1 MKYLKLIRYQN
12 LLLLAFMQLL
22 FRYGFLKFQNI
33 FLSLNDWQ
41 YVFLVLATILIAA
54 AGYVINDI
62 LDQETDY
69 DNDKRNVIVGKLI
82 SEKAAYNLYFA
93 LNITGVGIGYYLANV
108 IQKPS
113 FAGAFIIVSA
123 TLYMYATSL
132 KQMLLIGN
140 IVVALLLSFSV
151 IIIGLFDLL
160 PATYEANQT
169 EMGVIFSILIDY
181 AIFAFIINLI
191 REIVKDMEDVEGDY
205 NNGMSTLPIA
215 IGNEKTS
222 KIAAALGIIATLILL
237 WYMNSNLMP
246 TKLYYAVIYGL
257 LFVVAPMIFF
267 VVKIWNAKTK
277 EDFHLLSTVLKWII
291 FFGILSILAIN
302 LNIMENVKG

>member
-41 YVFLVLATILIAA
+41 YGLLVLATVLIAA

-69 DNDKRNVIVGKLI
+69 DNDKGNVIVGKFI
-82 SEKAAYNLYFA
+82 SEKAAYNLYFI
-93 LNITGVGIGYYLANV
+93 LNITGVGIGYYLASV

-113 FAGAFIIVSA
+113 FAGAFIIISA
-123 TLYMYATSL
+123 TLYMYATTL

-140 IVVALLLSFSV
+140 IIVALLLSFSV

-160 PATYEANQT
+160 PATYEGNQT
-169 EMGVIFSILIDY
+169 EMGVMFSILIDY
-181 AIFAFIINLI
+181 AVFAFVINLI
-191 REIVKDMEDVEGDY
+191 REIVKDMEDVEGDF

-215 IGNEKTS
+215 IGLRKTS
-222 KIAAALGIIATLILL
+222 KIVGVLGIIATLILL
-237 WYMNSNLMP
+237 WYINNNLMSS
-246 TKLYYAVIYGL
+246 KLYYAVIYGL
-257 LFVVAPMIFF
+257 LLVVAPMIFF

-277 EDFHLLSTVLKWII
+277 EEFRLLSTILKWII

-302 LNIMENVKG
+302 LNIMYNVKG

>member
-1 MKYLKLIRYQN
+1 
-12 LLLLAFMQLL
+12 MQLL

-41 YVFLVLATILIAA
+41 YGFLVLATILIAA

-113 FAGAFIIVSA
+113 FAGAFVIVSA

-140 IVVALLLSFSV
+140 VVVALLLSFSV

-222 KIAAALGIIATLILL
+222 KIAAAIGFIATLILL

-302 LNIMENVKG
+302 LNIMENVKR

>member
-41 YVFLVLATILIAA
+41 YGLLVLATVLIAA

-69 DNDKRNVIVGKLI
+69 DNDKGNVIVGKLI
-82 SEKAAYNLYFA
+82 SEKAAYNLYFV
-93 LNITGVGIGYYLANV
+93 LNITGVGIGYYLASV
-108 IQKPS
+108 IHKPS
-113 FAGAFIIVSA
+113 FAGAFIIISA

-140 IVVALLLSFSV
+140 IIVALLLSFSV
-151 IIIGLFDLL
+151 ISIGLFDLL
-160 PATYEANQT
+160 PATDEGNKV
-169 EMGVIFSILIDY
+169 EMGIMFSILIDY
-181 AIFAFIINLI
+181 AIFAFILNLI
-191 REIVKDMEDVEGDY
+191 REIVKDMEDIEGDY
-205 NNGMSTLPIA
+205 NNGMSTLPIV

-222 KIAAALGIIATLILL
+222 KIAAVLGIIAILILL
-237 WYMNSNLMP
+237 WYMNSYLMSS
-246 TKLYYAVIYGL
+246 KLYYAVIYGL
-257 LFVVAPMIFF
+257 ILVVAPMIFF

-277 EDFHLLSTVLKWII
+277 EDFHLLSTVLKWIL
-291 FFGILSILAIN
+291 FFGILSILVIN
-302 LNIMENVKG
+302 LNIMQNVKG

>member
-22 FRYGFLKFQNI
+22 FRYGFLTFQSV
-33 FLSLNDWQ
+33 LSLNHWQ
-41 YVFLVLATILIAA
+41 YGLLVLSTVLIAA

-62 LDQETDY
+62 LDQETDS
-69 DNDKRNVIVGKLI
+69 DNDKAIVGKFI
-82 SEKAAYNLYFA
+82 SEKAAYNLYFI

-108 IQKPS
+108 IEKPS
-113 FAGAFIIVSA
+113 FAGAFIIISA

-140 IVVALLLSFSV
+140 IIVALLLSFSV

-160 PATYEANQT
+160 PATYEGNQA

-191 REIVKDMEDVEGDY
+191 REIVKDMEDVDGDY
-205 NNGMSTLPIA
+205 NSGMSTLPIT
-215 IGNEKTS
+215 IGLPKTS
-222 KIAAALGIIATLILL
+222 KIAGALGIIATLILL
-237 WYMNSNLMP
+237 WYINDNLMFS
-246 TKLYYAVIYGL
+246 KLYYAVVYGL

-267 VVKIWNAKTK
+267 VVKIWNAKEK
-277 EDFHLLSTVLKWII
+277 EEFHSLSKVLKWIM

-302 LNIMENVKG
+302 LNIIYNVKG

>member
-41 YVFLVLATILIAA
+41 YALLVLATVLIAA

-69 DNDKRNVIVGKLI
+69 DNDKGNVIVGKLI
-82 SEKAAYNLYFA
+82 SEKVAYNFYFV
-93 LNITGVGIGYYLANV
+93 LNITGVGIGYYLASV
-108 IQKPS
+108 IHKPS
-113 FAGAFIIVSA
+113 FAGAFIIISA

-160 PATYEANQT
+160 PATYEGNQT
-169 EMGVIFSILIDY
+169 EMGVMFSILIDY

-191 REIVKDMEDVEGDY
+191 REIVKDMEDIEGDY

-215 IGNEKTS
+215 IGLGKTS
-222 KIAAALGIIATLILL
+222 KIVGVLGIIATLILL
-237 WYMNSNLMP
+237 WYINSNLMSS
-246 TKLYYAVIYGL
+246 KLYYAVIYGL
-257 LFVVAPMIFF
+257 LLVVAPMIFF
-267 VVKIWNAKTK
+267 VVKVWNAKSK
-277 EDFHLLSTVLKWII
+277 EEFRLLSTVLKWII
-291 FFGILSILAIN
+291 FFGMIN
-302 LNIMENVKG
+302 FCAL

>member
-1 MKYLKLIRYQN
+1 
-12 LLLLAFMQLL
+12 MQLV

-41 YVFLVLATILIAA
+41 YGLLVLATVLIAA

-69 DNDKRNVIVGKLI
+69 DNDKGNVIVGKLI
-82 SEKAAYNLYFA
+82 SEKVAYNLYFI

-108 IQKPS
+108 IHKPS
-113 FAGAFIIVSA
+113 FAGAFIIISA

-160 PATYEANQT
+160 PATYQGNQT
-169 EMGVIFSILIDY
+169 EMGIMFSILIDY

-215 IGNEKTS
+215 IGLGKTS
-222 KIAAALGIIATLILL
+222 KIVGVFGIIATLILI
-237 WYMNSNLMP
+237 WYINDNLMSS
-246 TKLYYAVIYGL
+246 KLYYAVIYGL

-267 VVKIWNAKTK
+267 VVKVWNAKK
-277 EDFHLLSTVLKWII
+277 REEFRFLSTVLKWII
-291 FFGILSILAIN
+291 FFGILSILVIN
-302 LNIMENVKG
+302 LNIMQNVKG

>member
-41 YVFLVLATILIAA
+41 YGLLVLATVLIAA

-69 DNDKRNVIVGKLI
+69 DNDKGNVIVGKLI
-82 SEKAAYNLYFA
+82 SEKVAYNFYFV
-93 LNITGVGIGYYLANV
+93 LNITGVGIGYYLASV
-108 IQKPS
+108 IHKPS
-113 FAGAFIIVSA
+113 FAGAFIIISA

-151 IIIGLFDLL
+151 IIIGLFDLF
-160 PATYEANQT
+160 PATYEGNQT
-169 EMGVIFSILIDY
+169 EMGIMFSILIDY

-191 REIVKDMEDVEGDY
+191 REIVKDMEDIEGDN

-215 IGNEKTS
+215 IGLGKTS
-222 KIAAALGIIATLILL
+222 KIVGVLGIIAALILL
-237 WYMNSNLMP
+237 WYINSNLMSS
-246 TKLYYAVIYGL
+246 KLYYAVIYGL
-257 LFVVAPMIFF
+257 IFVVAPMIFF
-267 VVKIWNAKTK
+267 VVKVWNAKTK
-277 EDFHLLSTVLKWII
+277 EEFRFLSTVLKWII
-291 FFGILSILAIN
+291 FFGILSILAVN
-302 LNIMENVKG
+302 LNIMQNVKG

>member
-12 LLLLAFMQLL
+12 LLLLAFMQLI

-41 YVFLVLATILIAA
+41 YGLLVLATVLIAA

-69 DNDKRNVIVGKLI
+69 DNDKGNVIVGKLI
-82 SEKAAYNLYFA
+82 SEKAAYNFYFV
-93 LNITGVGIGYYLANV
+93 LNITGVCIGYYLASV
-108 IQKPS
+108 IHKPS
-113 FAGAFIIVSA
+113 FAGAFIIISA

-160 PATYEANQT
+160 PATYEGNQR
-169 EMGVIFSILIDY
+169 EMGVMFSILIDY

-205 NNGMSTLPIA
+205 NNGMNTLAIA
-215 IGNEKTS
+215 IGLGKTS
-222 KIAAALGIIATLILL
+222 KIVGVLGIIATSILL
-237 WYMNSNLMP
+237 WYINSNLMSS
-246 TKLYYAVIYGL
+246 KLYYTVIYGL

-267 VVKIWNAKTK
+267 VVKVWNAKSK
-277 EDFHLLSTVLKWII
+277 EEFRLLSTVLKWII
-291 FFGILSILAIN
+291 FFGILSILVVN
-302 LNIMENVKG
+302 LNIMQNVKG

>member
-41 YVFLVLATILIAA
+41 YGLLVLATILIAA

-151 IIIGLFDLL
+151 VIIGLFDLL

-215 IGNEKTS
+215 IGNEMTS
-222 KIAAALGIIATLILL
+222 KIAAAIGFIATLILL